1 MTDHL
6 PHHLAVGD
14 GAVWVTSA
22 SPRADTGNL
31 LWRVDPAT
39 NQVTGTTDLGPAAGG
54 VPNGVA
60 AGYGAVW
67 TAGADVESLL
77 RLEPS

>member
-1 MTDHL
+1 
-6 PHHLAVGD
+6 
-14 GAVWVTSA
+14 
-22 SPRADTGNL
+22 
-31 LWRVDPAT
+31 VDPAA
-39 NQVTGTTDLGPAAGG
+39 NQVAGTTDLGPTAARG

-77 RLEPS
+77 RLEPG